1 MHTKPERDDGQARRC
16 LVTRR
21 SLDPDRAVRCVVDPE
36 GRVRPDLAR
45 RLPGRGMW
53 LSAERDV
60 VNRAVARNLFAR
72 AAGGQVRVDPRLAD
86 DIEDLLTRRMLDAL
100 GLARR
105 AGEVVAGFEQ
115 VRARLRAG
123 PVGIL
128 MAARDGAP
136 DGRRKLRR
144 LAPHVPV
151 VSAFTSAQQ
160 GAALG
165 HDSVVHIAVAPGALA
180 RRLLLDAERLAG
192 FRPDVIEPAT
202 VPPETIEPTLMEA
215 MTGTR

>member
-1 MHTKPERDDGQARRC
+1 
-16 LVTRR
+16 VTRR
-21 SLDPDRAVRCVVDPE
+21 RLDPERGVRCVVDPE
-36 GRVRPDLAR
+36 GWVRPDLAR

-86 DIEDLLTRRMLDAL
+86 EIEDLLIRRMLDAL

-115 VRARLRAG
+115 VRARLRSGPAG
-123 PVGIL
+123 VL
-128 MAARDGAP
+128 LAARDGAA

-144 LAPHVPV
+144 LAPYVPV
-151 VSAFTSAQQ
+151 VSAFSSAQQ

-180 RRLLLDAERLAG
+180 RRLIVDAERLAG
-192 FRPDVIEPAT
+192 FRPDVIEPAA
-202 VPPETIEPTLMEA
+202 VPSDAIEPTLMEA
-215 MTGTR
+215 MTGSR